1 MGFRDKQDPAT
12 DHDPREVGVSTEPGA
27 SYLDQQQK
35 AELEGKETDVTMG
48 VPVETGKAVDPPKDE
63 TPRNDVQFDRDA
75 LEILEPSQV
84 DREPKQVENVEVL
97 FVPFKDFE
105 ARINQT
111 VYHFRQ
117 DVQTLISRDLANDL
131 VNAKRGYTK
140 D

>member
-1 MGFRDKQDPAT
+1 MGLRNKQDPAA
-12 DHDPREVGVSTEPGA
+12 EPGA
-27 SYLDQQQK
+27 SYLDQQQT

-48 VPVETGKAVDPPKDE
+48 VDE
-63 TPRNDVQFDRDA
+63 TPRSDVQFDRDA